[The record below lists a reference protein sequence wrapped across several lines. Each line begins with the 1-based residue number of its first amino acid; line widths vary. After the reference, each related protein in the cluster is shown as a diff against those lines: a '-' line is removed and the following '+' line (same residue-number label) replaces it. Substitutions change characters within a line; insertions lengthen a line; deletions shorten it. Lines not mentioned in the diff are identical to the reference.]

1 MKNKMM
7 RMVAMLALVMT
18 FAVLSVS
25 AQVRVERLTATIDF
39 DFVAGGQTLPAG
51 QYRFS
56 FPGGDGSRRIVL
68 ITKTDGSAQAL
79 VQILPVQNQTE
90 SDAVADL
97 IFNQY
102 GDQRYLAS
110 VQLGD
115 DSYRQEL
122 IKSSDERRLARSG
135 KGVKTVAVKV
145 DRKGSAQTTGAA
157 GF

>member
-1 MKNKMM
+1 MRNRMM

-18 FAVLSVS
+18 FAVLSAS

-39 DFVAGGQTLPAG
+39 DFVAGGKTLPAG
-51 QYRFS
+51 EYRFS
-56 FPGGDGSRRIVL
+56 FPGGDDSRRLVL
-68 ITKTDGSAQAL
+68 ITKTDGTAQAL
-79 VQILPVQNQTE
+79 VHILPAQNQNANV
-90 SDAVADL
+90 AVADL

-122 IKSSDERRLARSG
+122 IKSADERRLARSG
-135 KGVKTVAVKV
+135 KGVKTVAVRV
-145 DRKGSAQTTGAA
+145 ERKGATAGATG
-157 GF
+157 F

>member
-7 RMVAMLALVMT
+7 RMVAMLGLVMT
-18 FAVLSVS
+18 FAVLSAS
-25 AQVRVERLTATIDF
+25 AQVRVERLTAMIDF
-39 DFVAGGQTLPAG
+39 DFVAGGKTMPAG

-56 FPGGDGSRRIVL
+56 FPGGDDARRIVL
-68 ITKTDGSAQAL
+68 ITKTDGTAQAI
-79 VQILPVQNQTE
+79 VHILPVQNQNE
-90 SDAVADL
+90 SAAVADL

-122 IKSSDERRLARSG
+122 IKSAEERRLARSG
-135 KGVKTVAVKV
+135 KGVKTVAVRV
-145 DRKGSAQTTGAA
+145 DRKGATQTTGAT